1 MKFEKEM
8 DQFFNRNCYFEPA
21 REKVRAL
28 PAYRRASEN
37 NDAVEAQEIATRF
50 LEGTGRLEAKPFP
63 RLVGG

>member
-8 DQFFNRNCYFEPA
+8 DQFFTRNCYFELA

-28 PAYRRASEN
+28 PAYQRAAES

-50 LEGTGRLEAKPFP
+50 LDEMDVRK
-63 RLVGG
+63 